1 MSQVMMGNTRMGD
14 AGQFLNRLIVEF
26 RGSGRHIV
34 SMVEHGYVMPSQHV
48 KPGTDPFTR
57 LAPATV

>member
-1 MSQVMMGNTRMGD
+1 MGD